1 MKDIVVN
8 GYVVNWQRAELN
20 KDGNSKALEA
30 KQLAVLQSLATA
42 QGNIVSQEQLLDT
55 VWAGTVVTPNTVQQT
70 IAQLRRLLDDDGKS
84 QTAIKTHPKLGYSLV
99 FKEQEHSKVSTGKK
113 AYQRL
118 GLVFFL
124 LASFVVAVKYMLYGP
139 VNLKVEVNP
148 VTVEGEKVKQ
158 FTYHKDSDTIYFVE
172 QNIKGHRLVSLS
184 SKQQKQ
190 TLIDGVKTYGSIAI
204 SPNGALLAFAVSN
217 LEANNRKCIQLN
229 VLELENLQLQQIAS
243 CESGFSHSPQWFDNE
258 RLIYQST
265 DVKNQSQLRS
275 FDLSTNNDQVLKSQT
290 NNVELFALNRS
301 QLITLEQEQ
310 LQFYQLNDNGLTFR
324 ELLKVEQTPEGLIW
338 LNDDEFALQYKK
350 SVSIYKQGKLL
361 KSFDIPG
368 LSSIKDMIVKDDT
381 SYLAVLQQN
390 NWDVRER
397 GFNPQQDKTIGKTQ
411 YTERHGKYR
420 GEKYGVSYLSERT
433 GKFQVWFDHKEGR
446 KQLTFSS
453 VGVTSHIWLNRGQL
467 LLYIADGRLWKQSLG
482 GKASELELTGTPIN
496 LFDAKD
502 SGVLLSTRLAGT
514 DQLVSF
520 DVNSGKQKTIY
531 QGKVDWAQKLN
542 DDLYISNNALGKLA
556 LIDQGTMTLI
566 DSLKDI
572 KLQWRYFYKADKQ
585 QRSALYFQDKQKN
598 IWRYELA
605 EDKAQI
611 IAQYDENA
619 LFMTDFSAINMTM
632 LSDNFIAEQNDLV
645 EVNLSR

>member
-8 GYVVNWQRAELN
+8 GYLVNWQRAELN
-20 KDGNSKALEA
+20 KGGNSKALEA
-30 KQLAVLQSLATA
+30 KQLALLQSLATA

-99 FKEQEHSKVSTGKK
+99 FKEQEHIKVNTRKK
-113 AYQRL
+113 TYQRL
-118 GLVFFL
+118 GLVAFL

-158 FTYHKDSDTIYFVE
+158 FTYHKDSETTFFVE
-172 QNIKGHRLVSLS
+172 QKIDKQRLVKLT
-184 SKQQKQ
+184 SKLQKQ
-190 TLIDGVKTYGSIAI
+190 ILIEDVKTHGSIAI
-204 SPNGALLAFAVSN
+204 SPNGTLLAFSLIN
-217 LEANNRKCIQLN
+217 LKPDNQKCIQLH
-229 VLELENLQLQQIAS
+229 VLELENVQLQPIGF
-243 CESGFSHSPQWFDNE
+243 CGLGFSHSPQWVDNE
-258 RLIYQST
+258 RLIYQVS
-265 DVKNQSQLRS
+265 DVKNQSQLHY
-275 FDLSTNNDQVLKSQT
+275 FDLATNTGQILKSQT
-290 NNVELFALNRS
+290 NNVELFALSHS

-310 LQFYQLNDNGLTFR
+310 LQFYQLNDDKLTFR
-324 ELLKVEQTPEGLIW
+324 VSLNVEQTPNGIVW
-338 LNDDEFALQYKK
+338 LNDVEFALQYKK
-350 SVSIYKQGKLL
+350 SVSIHNKGKRLNG
-361 KSFDIPG
+361 FDVPG
-368 LSSIKDMIVKDDT
+368 LSSIKDIAMKEDN

-397 GFNPQQDKTIGKTQ
+397 SFKSELDKTIGKTQ
-411 YTERHGKYR
+411 YTERQAKYR
-420 GEKYGVSYLSERT
+420 GDKYGVSYLSERT
-433 GKFQVWFDHKEGR
+433 GKFQVWLDHNDSR
-446 KQLTFSS
+446 KQLTFSPVS
-453 VGVTSHIWLNRGQL
+453 VTSHIWLNRGQL
-467 LLYIADGRLWKQSLG
+467 LFYIADGRLWKQSLG
-482 GKASELELTGTPIN
+482 GKASEVELAGTPIN

-502 SGVLLSTRLAGT
+502 SGVLLSTRLAGA
-514 DQLVSF
+514 DQLITF
-520 DVNSGKQKTIY
+520 NVNSGKQETIY

-542 DDLYISNNALGKLA
+542 DNLYISNNELGKLT
-556 LIDQGTMTLI
+556 LIEQGKMTLI
-566 DSLKDI
+566 PTLKEI
-572 KLQWRYFYKADKQ
+572 KLQWRYFYKTDKQ
-585 QRSALYFQDKQKN
+585 GRSALYFQDKQKN

-611 IAQYDENA
+611 VAQYDENA